1 MALSR
6 KHYVALAEVLGKS
19 GVSPS
24 EPLALNLSEWLRED
38 NPRFDEE
45 RFFQAVA
52 NCS

>member
-6 KHYVALAEVLGKS
+6 KHYVSLAKVLGNS

-24 EPLALNLSEWLRED
+24 EPLALNLSKWLQED

-45 RFFQAVA
+45 KFFEAVT